1 VNSSS
6 SKRGADMELKGL
18 GVSDGIGIGKAVVL
32 ENEEFD
38 ASKYEVDSNEEKIR
52 LSNAVD
58 TLLKTLEEK
67 AEQASGE
74 QAEILGSH
82 VNMLQDPILMSDIV
96 KLIKDENCNSEYAS
110 AAVFDQYI
118 QIFLS
123 SGDELLELR
132 ASDLK
137 DIKNN
142 LLATLL
148 GKPLMDIS
156 RLPAGTILVAEE
168 LTTSIA
174 AGINPENISAIVTMM
189 GGKTSHM
196 AIIAR
201 SIGIPA
207 VVGISIEQI
216 ENGTSMIADGSH
228 GILHLNPSEAQIK
241 EYKEKQDVLEQNKL
255 ALEKF
260 RGMKSITPDDRE
272 IELCANIGL
281 ELDIDVAVKSDAEG
295 VGLFRTEFLYMNRNF
310 APGEEEQFNAYKKAA
325 VAFKEGSVII
335 RTLDIG
341 GDKEIPYMELE
352 KEENPFLGWRAIRY
366 CLDKNEIFLTQ
377 IRAILRA
384 SAFGSIKI
392 MIPMISTVTEIK
404 RAKKLIQ
411 QVKAELTKENIA
423 FNKEI
428 PVGIMV
434 ETPAAAILA
443 DQFAKEVDFFSIG
456 TNDLTQYTMAVDR
469 GNKKVA
475 DLYSTYNPAVLRLIY
490 HTAQAAEKNGIMC
503 GVCGES
509 AADPLLIK
517 FLIGSGINELSM
529 SGVSILKAREI
540 VRSSSYL
547 ELREKVKENLEQLQ
561 DVEDAVV
568 FLQTL

>member
-1 VNSSS
+1 
-6 SKRGADMELKGL
+6 MELKGL

-38 ASKYEVDSNEEKIR
+38 TSKYEVDSNEEKIR

-281 ELDIDVAVKSDAEG
+281 ELDIDLAVKSDAEG

>member
-1 VNSSS
+1 
-6 SKRGADMELKGL
+6 MELKGL

-38 ASKYEVDSNEEKIR
+38 TSKYEVDSNEEKIR

-96 KLIKDENCNSEYAS
+96 KLIKNENCNSEYAS

-148 GKPLMDIS
+148 GKPLMDVS

-281 ELDIDVAVKSDAEG
+281 ELDIDLAVKSDAEG

-310 APGEEEQFNAYKKAA
+310 APGEEEQFSAYKKAA

-404 RAKKLIQ
+404 RTKKLIQ

-547 ELREKVKENLEQLQ
+547 ELKEKVKENVEQLQ

>member
-1 VNSSS
+1 
-6 SKRGADMELKGL
+6 MELKGL
-18 GVSDGIGIGKAVVL
+18 GVSDGIGIGKAVIL

-148 GKPLMDIS
+148 GKPLMDVS

-561 DVEDAVV
+561 DVEDAVD

>member
-1 VNSSS
+1 
-6 SKRGADMELKGL
+6 MELKGL

-38 ASKYEVDSNEEKIR
+38 TSKYEVDSNEEKIR

-148 GKPLMDIS
+148 GKPLMDVS

-281 ELDIDVAVKSDAEG
+281 ELDIDLAVKSDAEG

-310 APGEEEQFNAYKKAA
+310 APGEEEQFSAYKKAA

-404 RAKKLIQ
+404 RTKKLIQ

-547 ELREKVKENLEQLQ
+547 ELKEKVKENVEQLQ

>member
-6 SKRGADMELKGL
+6 GKRGADMELKGL

-38 ASKYEVDSNEEKIR
+38 TSKYEVDSNEEKIR

-148 GKPLMDIS
+148 GKPLMDVS
-156 RLPAGTILVAEE
+156 WLPAGTILVAEE

-281 ELDIDVAVKSDAEG
+281 ELDIDLAVKSDAEG

>member
-1 VNSSS
+1 
-6 SKRGADMELKGL
+6 MELKGL

-38 ASKYEVDSNEEKIR
+38 TSKYEVDSNEEKIR

-148 GKPLMDIS
+148 GKPLMDVS

-281 ELDIDVAVKSDAEG
+281 ELDIDLAVKSDAEG

-404 RAKKLIQ
+404 RTKKLIQ

-547 ELREKVKENLEQLQ
+547 ELKEKVKENLEQLQ
-561 DVEDAVV
+561 DVEDAVD

>member
-1 VNSSS
+1 
-6 SKRGADMELKGL
+6 MELKGL

-38 ASKYEVDSNEEKIR
+38 TSKYEVDSNEEKIR

-148 GKPLMDIS
+148 GKPLMDVS

-281 ELDIDVAVKSDAEG
+281 ELDIDLAVKSDAEG

>member
-1 VNSSS
+1 
-6 SKRGADMELKGL
+6 MELKGL

-38 ASKYEVDSNEEKIR
+38 TSKYEVDSNEEKIR

>member
-1 VNSSS
+1 
-6 SKRGADMELKGL
+6 MELKGL

-148 GKPLMDIS
+148 GKPLMDVS

-561 DVEDAVV
+561 DVEDAVD

>member
-38 ASKYEVDSNEEKIR
+38 TSKYEVDSNEEKIR

-96 KLIKDENCNSEYAS
+96 KLIKNENCNSEYAS

-148 GKPLMDIS
+148 GKPLMDVS

-281 ELDIDVAVKSDAEG
+281 ELDIDLAVKSDAEG

-310 APGEEEQFNAYKKAA
+310 APGEEEQFSAYKKAA

-404 RAKKLIQ
+404 RTKKLIQ

-547 ELREKVKENLEQLQ
+547 ELKEKVKENVEQLQ

>member
-38 ASKYEVDSNEEKIR
+38 TSKYEVDSNEEKIR

-148 GKPLMDIS
+148 GKPLMDVS

-281 ELDIDVAVKSDAEG
+281 ELDIDLAVKSDAEG

-310 APGEEEQFNAYKKAA
+310 APGEEEQFSAYKKAA

-404 RAKKLIQ
+404 RTKKLIQ

-547 ELREKVKENLEQLQ
+547 ELKEKVKENVEQLQ

>member
-1 VNSSS
+1 
-6 SKRGADMELKGL
+6 MELKGL

-148 GKPLMDIS
+148 GKPLMDVS

-281 ELDIDVAVKSDAEG
+281 ELDIDLAVKSDAEG

>member
-1 VNSSS
+1 
-6 SKRGADMELKGL
+6 MELKGL

-38 ASKYEVDSNEEKIR
+38 TSKYEVDSNEEKIR

-148 GKPLMDIS
+148 GKPLMDVS

-561 DVEDAVV
+561 DVEDAVD

>member
-148 GKPLMDIS
+148 GKPLMDVS

-561 DVEDAVV
+561 DVEDAVD

>member
-6 SKRGADMELKGL
+6 GKRGADMELKGL

-38 ASKYEVDSNEEKIR
+38 TSKYEVDSNEEKIR

-281 ELDIDVAVKSDAEG
+281 ELDIDLAVKSDAEG

>member
-1 VNSSS
+1 
-6 SKRGADMELKGL
+6 MELKGL

-148 GKPLMDIS
+148 GKPLMDVS

>member
-1 VNSSS
+1 
-6 SKRGADMELKGL
+6 MELKGL

-38 ASKYEVDSNEEKIR
+38 TSKYEVDSNEEKIR

-148 GKPLMDIS
+148 GKPLMDVS

-281 ELDIDVAVKSDAEG
+281 ELDIDLAVKSDAEG

-561 DVEDAVV
+561 DVEDAVD